1 MCGRYVLFISLK
13 DLARIFRVTQLSFEF
28 SASYNI
34 APTQTV
40 PIVTGGAERS
50 LVPARWGFVP
60 SWAEDMSIGQR
71 MINARSET
79 VAEKPA
85 FRKAFHS
92 HRCIVPA
99 NGFYE
104 WKQVGRS
111 KQPVY
116 IHLRSDR
123 VMAMAGIFNTWT
135 SPDGVRLVTFAVI
148 TTPSNDLVKPIHN
161 RMPAILHEGDYEM
174 WLDPGTS
181 AEKHLAGLLQSLP
194 SDELDAYEVSTRVNI
209 PANDS
214 SDNIQP
220 LQTGLGL

>member
-1 MCGRYVLFISLK
+1 MCGRYVLFFSLK

-28 SASYNI
+28 SGSYNI

-40 PIVTGGAERS
+40 PIVTGGSERS

-104 WKQVGRS
+104 WKKVGR
-111 KQPVY
+111 
-116 IHLRSDR
+116 
-123 VMAMAGIFNTWT
+123 
-135 SPDGVRLVTFAVI
+135 
-148 TTPSNDLVKPIHN
+148 
-161 RMPAILHEGDYEM
+161 
-174 WLDPGTS
+174 
-181 AEKHLAGLLQSLP
+181 
-194 SDELDAYEVSTRVNI
+194 
-209 PANDS
+209 
-214 SDNIQP
+214 
-220 LQTGLGL
+220 